1 MVRYSSIV
9 WGMSLGMKKYS
20 REVTEALK
28 RDEVTGR
35 ETESA
40 LVKI

>member
-1 MVRYSSIV
+1 
-9 WGMSLGMKKYS
+9 MSLGTKKYS
-20 REVTEALK
+20 REVREALK
-28 RDEVTGR
+28 RDEVTGK